1 MTLLPKM
8 MPNDRQM
15 TGKCALLNLKQIKS
29 AVKITPNE
37 EVETF
42 EKAAD
47 LDGRK
52 VLKGKKPKGVC
63 HYQVQIVTS
72 PNNGIFEATVRLR
85 SGSAFVN
92 PQLSRIDRYG
102 DQPRCIIE
110 THHHMREYCYYLG
123 YLW

>member
-1 MTLLPKM
+1 MHYDLIV
-8 MPNDRQM
+8 
-15 TGKCALLNLKQIKS
+15 KQIWEVS
-29 AVKITPNE
+29 VAAVINFTDFL
-37 EVETF
+37 VIF
-42 EKAAD
+42 
-47 LDGRK
+47 
-52 VLKGKKPKGVC
+52 VLFYTHVGVC

-72 PNNGIFEATVRLR
+72 PNNGIFEATVRLS